1 MYLVTSDGRDLS
13 ECGRDSVFLATLVD
27 QPTQLHSTS
36 GNFLTGHVVEQLDTN
51 GRGIALFRGS
61 RTRYREDE
69 AEDRST
75 TVSGW
80 FNGTGVV

>member
-1 MYLVTSDGRDLS
+1 M
-13 ECGRDSVFLATLVD
+13 A
-27 QPTQLHSTS
+27 
-36 GNFLTGHVVEQLDTN
+36 VE
-51 GRGIALFRGS
+51 IALFRGS

-80 FNGTGVV
+80 FNGTGFVRLVSCTAQRHACVTCKMGASAKGRVVLATVNVYNRLGSL

>member
-1 MYLVTSDGRDLS
+1 M
-13 ECGRDSVFLATLVD
+13 A
-27 QPTQLHSTS
+27 
-36 GNFLTGHVVEQLDTN
+36 VE
-51 GRGIALFRGS
+51 IALFRGS

-80 FNGTGVV
+80 FNGTGVVRLVSCTAQRHACVTWLHVKWARARKGGLY